1 MPEMLIAFASK
12 HGHTAKVTARVADA
26 ARDADL
32 IVDLAD
38 LGHGAGPDPWAY
50 DVVVVGA
57 SVHAGH
63 HQREVVRWVRR
74 RATRLNAMPSAFFSV
89 SLTAAEDSEES
100 VATARSYVDDL
111 LDDTGWQPRRV
122 ARVAGAVQY
131 LEYDP
136 MTRLLIRLMMA
147 RGGHPTDTSHD
158 YEYTDWDAVDAF
170 ARECAALVEAPQAAL
185 R

>member
-1 MPEMLIAFASK
+1 MPEMLIAYAST
-12 HGHTAKVTARVADA
+12 HGHTARVAARVAEV

-38 LGHGAGPDPWAY
+38 LGHGGEPDPWAY

-63 HQREVVRWVRR
+63 HQREVARWLRR
-74 RATRLNAMPSAFFSV
+74 RATRLNAMPSALFSV
-89 SLTAAEDSEES
+89 SLNAAEDSDEGRE
-100 VATARSYVDDL
+100 AARGYVDDL

-136 MTRLLIRLMMA
+136 VTRLLIRLMMA

-158 YEYTDWDAVDAF
+158 HEYTDWEAVDAF
-170 ARECAALVEAPQAAL
+170 ARECAALVDTPRAAL